1 MSSHKTINHITKSL
15 CYPLLSKRMNED
27 KQTELGIIR
36 EKSPI
41 KKKER

>member
-1 MSSHKTINHITKSL
+1 
-15 CYPLLSKRMNED
+15 MNED